1 MACEDLG
8 QEAQDVARATVGLGD
23 ARLGPLTPNGGPK
36 GRDSLGRSRG
46 DPPPASASAQQTAV
60 HAELPDGAH
69 HPKGANT
76 EQTGEALNLL
86 ADSAWLV
93 GRLLSEA
100 STLGGTAM
108 AKSRTSTCPWSLPAP
123 ITTSSS

>member
-8 QEAQDVARATVGLGD
+8 QEAQDVARAALGLGD
-23 ARLGPLTPNGGPK
+23 ARLGPLTPDGGPK
-36 GRDSLGRSRG
+36 GRDPLGRSRG

-60 HAELPDGAH
+60 HAELPDGTH
-69 HPKGANT
+69 RPQGANT
-76 EQTGEALNLL
+76 DKAGEAMNRL

-108 AKSRTSTCPWSLPAP
+108 AK
-123 ITTSSS
+123 